1 MTDAT
6 QYLLV
11 VARLTASTDE
21 PVGSGPVGDVLS
33 LDDPH
38 AEAFELAGS
47 VGPLVTDRL
56 ATTVLDPSEGKSTA
70 SENGG
75 SND

>member
-33 LDDPH
+33 LDDPT
-38 AEAFELAGS
+38 
-47 VGPLVTDRL
+47 PRR
-56 ATTVLDPSEGKSTA
+56 
-70 SENGG
+70 
-75 SND
+75 SNCRGRWVRW

>member
-1 MTDAT
+1 MR
-6 QYLLV
+6 Q
-11 VARLTASTDE
+11 RLA
-21 PVGSGPVGDVLS
+21 
-33 LDDPH
+33 DPH

-47 VGPLVTDRL
+47 VGPLVIDRL
-56 ATTVLDPSEGKSTA
+56 ATTVLGLDPSEGESTA